1 MISVTDS
8 RNIGQMLRRR
18 PSSAPPLVPIGSGSR
33 LSVLPE
39 TVEKLDLSPLRT
51 LEKLDRDELVVTAE
65 AATPLGEVSAAA
77 AECGAILCPLI
88 PLKSPGT
95 LGGLYVDGLE
105 SPLAPVEGPTRHAVL
120 GVEGFTGNG
129 DPIKSGGL
137 VVKNVTG
144 YDLTRFLAGSKGTL
158 AVVTR
163 IHWRLRRAPAALREL
178 TYRFC
183 PTELEEQLVRLRM
196 APDAAGV
203 RLEAV
208 KDELKLRL
216 LLEGSTRAVEARR
229 ADISEALG
237 EPAAQQELRLEDS
250 ALADWFQLELP
261 GDLISSGPV
270 PIRETR
276 STRGWIDRVQE
287 WHAEQSSLQT
297 SSAAIVAFPFAGPGI
312 VRGGEVN
319 RTAPN
324 QDVIVDRVR
333 SAWDPQNRLWNGRET
348 TGQE

>member
-1 MISVTDS
+1 
-8 RNIGQMLRRR
+8 
-18 PSSAPPLVPIGSGSR
+18 
-33 LSVLPE
+33 
-39 TVEKLDLSPLRT
+39 VEKLDLSPLRT
-51 LEKLDRDELVVTAE
+51 LEKIDRDELIVTAE

-77 AECGAILCPLI
+77 AEFGAILCPLI
-88 PLKSPGT
+88 PLKSTGT
-95 LGGLYVDGLE
+95 LGGLYIDGLE

-120 GVEGFTGNG
+120 GVEGVTGDG

-178 TYRFC
+178 IYRFS
-183 PTELEEQLVRLRM
+183 PNELEEQLSRLRR

-208 KDELKLRL
+208 GDELKLRI
-216 LLEGSTRAVEARR
+216 LLEGSSRTIEGKK
-229 ADISEALG
+229 ADIGEVLG
-237 EPAAQQELRLEDS
+237 EPEVQQELCLEDS
-250 ALADWFQLELP
+250 ALAHWFQLELP
-261 GDLISSGPV
+261 GHPTTTGPV

-287 WHAEQSSLQT
+287 WHTLQSSHRS

-312 VRGGEVN
+312 VMGGEVAAVPP
-319 RTAPN
+319 TE
-324 QDVIVDRVR
+324 DVIVDRVR
-333 SAWDPQNRLWNGRET
+333 SAWDPQNHLWSGHWA
-348 TGQE
+348 TGQER

>member
-208 KDELKLRL
+208 KDELKTATTPRGINSRGRSEKSRHLRGL
-216 LLEGSTRAVEARR
+216 GRTGSPTRTSSRGFR
-229 ADISEALG
+229 IG
-237 EPAAQQELRLEDS
+237 RL
-250 ALADWFQLELP
+250 
-261 GDLISSGPV
+261 V
-270 PIRETR
+270 PIGVTGRP
-276 STRGWIDRVQE
+276 
-287 WHAEQSSLQT
+287 HLQWSGSDQRDT
-297 SSAAIVAFPFAGPGI
+297 I
-312 VRGGEVN
+312 N
-319 RTAPN
+319 TW
-324 QDVIVDRVR
+324 VDRSSPRVAR
-333 SAWDPQNRLWNGRET
+333 
-348 TGQE
+348 